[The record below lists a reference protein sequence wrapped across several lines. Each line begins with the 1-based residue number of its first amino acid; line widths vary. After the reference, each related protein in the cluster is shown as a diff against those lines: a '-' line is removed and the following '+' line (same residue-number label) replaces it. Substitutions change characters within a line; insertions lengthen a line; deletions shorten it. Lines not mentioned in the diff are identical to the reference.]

1 MADER
6 ERPANPD
13 LLWASLETLRWE
25 LNVSAHDA
33 DADIQLPRL
42 LGSAIDE
49 VERYVRL
56 PVRPHRLVR
65 DVRAPEPGRSLPI
78 TDAPYLLSVD
88 SVEYWTRTAPKADG
102 VPPPETWHRDD
113 GLPKMGADFHCEP
126 CVLDEPWGPW
136 WIRPT
141 PAAGDWPADAVR
153 FRVQVTTGM
162 RPVEHQAVTQA
173 LIMLTRDYYEGV
185 TVADRM
191 PAWRRRLS
199 GMPYR
204 CFWNPRL
211 ST

>member
-6 ERPANPD
+6 QRPANPD
-13 LLWASLETLRWE
+13 LQWASLETLRWE
-25 LNVSAHDA
+25 LNVSVHDA

-56 PVRPHRLVR
+56 PVRPRRLVR

-78 TDAPYLLSVD
+78 TDAPYLLQVD
-88 SVEYWTRTAPKADG
+88 DVKYWTASPAPGVPAESPMIREADG
-102 VPPPETWHRDD
+102 MPVGKDD
-113 GLPKMGADFHCEP
+113 FTCEP
-126 CVLDEPWGPW
+126 CILDEPWGAW
-136 WIRPT
+136 WIRPK
-141 PAAGDWPADAVR
+141 AGDWPKDAVR

-204 CFWNPRL
+204 CFWNPRMVA
-211 ST
+211 

>member
-6 ERPANPD
+6 QRPANPD

-56 PVRPHRLVR
+56 PVRPHHLTR
-65 DVRAPEPGRSLPI
+65 DVGAPGAGRSLRI
-78 TDAPYLLSVD
+78 TDAPYLLRIEG
-88 SVEYWTRTAPKADG
+88 VEYWTRAVPKADG
-102 VPPPETWHRDD
+102 VPPVQTWTRVD
-113 GLPKMGADFHCEP
+113 GLPKMGGDFHCEP

-136 WIRPT
+136 WVRPT
-141 PAAGDWPADAVR
+141 PAAGDWPEEATC
-153 FRVQVTTGM
+153 FRVVATTGL
-162 RPVEHQAVTQA
+162 RPLEHQAVSQA
-173 LIMLTRDYYEGV
+173 LIMLVRDLYEGV
-185 TVADRM
+185 SVADRM
-191 PAWRRRLS
+191 PAWRRRVS

-204 CFWNPRL
+204 LFWNPR
-211 ST
+211 